1 MCGIVGYVGE
11 KRATNFLVEGLSKLE
26 YRGYDSAGVAVQE
39 GESLSVRKH
48 KGRLTNLEKE
58 LEKNSLEGCVGI
70 GHTRWATHG
79 APSDTNSHPHLSN
92 NGRIAVVHN
101 GIIEN
106 YIELRKF
113 LGEKGYK
120 FLSETDTEVIPNL
133 VDYYY
138 EGNLFDAVVKAT
150 EKLEGSFAIGVISE
164 EDKDTLIGVRK
175 DSPLIVGLGENENF
189 IASDIPAVLSYTRKV
204 YLLEDE
210 EFVLMNKEGVT
221 LLDKKGNKIEKE
233 IFNVTWDEKAAEK
246 GGFDSFML
254 KEIHEQPKA
263 IRDTMTSRISMEHG
277 VFFDDFKISKEEL
290 ESIDRIYIVA
300 CGTAY
305 HAGLMGKA
313 SIERL
318 AKIPVEVDIASE
330 FRYRNPIITDR
341 TLLMVVSQS
350 GETADTLA
358 VLRDGQAKGARVLA
372 VTNVVGSSV
381 SREANDVLYTWAG
394 PEIAVASTKAYV
406 TQLIA
411 MYTLALHFAE
421 LKGSKS
427 VEEIEEIKKA
437 MLELPEKVEEI
448 LKNTDLIKEFAVK
461 ASTEKDLYFLG
472 RGMDYGVAMEGSLK
486 LKEISYIHSE
496 AYAGGELKHG
506 PIALIEKDIPVI
518 SLLTQ
523 RELMDKMISNVQEV
537 VTRGANVL
545 GVCFK
550 GDMEESKRKMFEG
563 LIEIPETLSLL
574 SPVLSVVPLQLFSYY
589 VAKAKGFDVDK
600 PRNLAKSVTV
610 E

>member
-92 NGRIAVVHN
+92 NGKIAVVHN

-138 EGNLFDAVVKAT
+138 DGNLFDAVVKAT
-150 EKLEGSFAIGVISE
+150 ERLEGSFAIGVISE

-221 LLDKKGNKIEKE
+221 LLDKKGNKIDKE

-330 FRYRNPIITDR
+330 FRYRNPLVTEKSLVII
-341 TLLMVVSQS
+341 LSQS

-358 VLRDGQAKGARVLA
+358 ALRDCKNVGARVLV
-372 VTNVVGSSV
+372 VTNVVGSTM
-381 SREANDVLYTWAG
+381 SREADHVIYTMAG
-394 PEIAVASTKAYV
+394 PEISVASTKAYT
-406 TQLIA
+406 TQVLVMHMIA
-411 MYTLALHFAE
+411 IYFSE
-421 LKGSKS
+421 LRGLNSK
-427 VEEIEEIKKA
+427 EELDNIKKEMLMLPEVIEEVLNIKEDVKAIAEEIK
-437 MLELPEKVEEI
+437 
-448 LKNTDLIKEFAVK
+448 D
-461 ASTEKDLYFLG
+461 EKDLYFLG
-472 RGMDYGVAMEGSLK
+472 RGMDFFLALEGSLK

-506 PIALIEKDIPVI
+506 PIALIEEGTKVVSI
-518 SLLTQ
+518 LTQ
-523 RELMDKMISNVQEV
+523 KNLIDKMISNVVEIKS
-537 VTRGANVL
+537 RGAKVFGVTFKDMAKACQVL
-545 GVCFK
+545 DKVLF
-550 GDMEESKRKMFEG
+550 
-563 LIEIPETLSLL
+563 IPETHEILAPIVAAVTMQLLAYSVASL
-574 SPVLSVVPLQLFSYY
+574 
-589 VAKAKGFDVDK
+589 KGFDIDK

>member
-1 MCGIVGYVGE
+1 MCGIVGYVGQ
-11 KRATNFLVEGLSKLE
+11 KKATDILVEGLSKLE
-26 YRGYDSAGVAVQE
+26 YRGYDSAGVAVLE
-39 GESLSVRKH
+39 DNKIKAEKH
-48 KGRLTNLEKE
+48 KGRLANLEGMLNE
-58 LEKNSLEGCVGI
+58 NPIEGGIGI

-79 APSDTNSHPHLSN
+79 EPSDVNSHPHLN
-92 NGRIAVVHN
+92 NKETIAVVHN

-106 YIELRKF
+106 YNELRNW
-113 LGEKGYK
+113 LMEKGYEFK
-120 FLSETDTEVIPNL
+120 SETDTEVIPNL
-133 VDYYY
+133 VDFYYK
-138 EGNLFDAVVKAT
+138 GDLLDAVMEAT
-150 EKLEGSFAIGVISE
+150 KHMEGSYAIGVICNDE
-164 EDKDTLIGVRK
+164 PEKLVAVRK
-175 DSPLIVGLGENENF
+175 DSPLIVGLGEKEYF
-189 IASDIPAVLSYTRKV
+189 IASDIPAVLNHTREV
-204 YLLEDE
+204 YLLEDK
-210 EFVLMNKEGVT
+210 EFVVLTNDGVT
-221 LLDKKGNKIEKE
+221 LFDEEKNPVEKE
-233 IFNVTWDEKAAEK
+233 VYHITWNVDAAEK
-246 GGFDSFML
+246 GGYEDFML
-254 KEIHEQPKA
+254 KEINEQPKA
-263 IRDTMTSRISMEHG
+263 IKDTMTSRIMEG
-277 VFFDDFKISKEEL
+277 KEVTLDDISITKEYL
-290 ESIDRIYIVA
+290 DNVDRVYIVA

-305 HAGLMGKA
+305 HAGVIGKYA
-313 SIERL
+313 IEKLVR
-318 AKIPVEVDIASE
+318 IPVEVDIASE
-330 FRYRNPIITDR
+330 FRYRDAVITDK
-341 TLLMVVSQS
+341 TLIIVLSQS

-437 MLELPEKVEEI
+437 MLGLPEKVEEI

-461 ASTEKDLYFLG
+461 ESTEKDLYFLG

-506 PIALIEKDIPVI
+506 PIALIEKDIPVV

>member
-92 NGRIAVVHN
+92 NGKIAVVHN

-138 EGNLFDAVVKAT
+138 DGNLFDAVVKAT
-150 EKLEGSFAIGVISE
+150 ERLEGSFAIGVISE

-221 LLDKKGNKIEKE
+221 LLDKKGNKIDKE

-330 FRYRNPIITDR
+330 FRYRNPLVTEKSLVII
-341 TLLMVVSQS
+341 LSQS

-358 VLRDGQAKGARVLA
+358 ALRDCKNVGARVLV
-372 VTNVVGSSV
+372 VTNVVGSTM
-381 SREANDVLYTWAG
+381 SREADHVIYTMAG
-394 PEIAVASTKAYV
+394 PEISVASTKAYT
-406 TQLIA
+406 TQVLVMHMIA
-411 MYTLALHFAE
+411 IYFSE
-421 LKGSKS
+421 LRELRSK
-427 VEEIEEIKKA
+427 EELDNIKKEMLMLPEVIEEVLNIKEDVKAIAEEIK
-437 MLELPEKVEEI
+437 
-448 LKNTDLIKEFAVK
+448 D
-461 ASTEKDLYFLG
+461 EKDLYFLG
-472 RGMDYGVAMEGSLK
+472 RGMDFFLALEGSLK

-506 PIALIEKDIPVI
+506 PIALIEEGTKVVSI
-518 SLLTQ
+518 LTQ
-523 RELMDKMISNVQEV
+523 KNLIDKMISNVVEIKS
-537 VTRGANVL
+537 RGAKVFGVTFKDMAKACQVL
-545 GVCFK
+545 DKVLF
-550 GDMEESKRKMFEG
+550 
-563 LIEIPETLSLL
+563 IPETHEILAPIVAAVTMQLL
-574 SPVLSVVPLQLFSYY
+574 AYY
-589 VAKAKGFDVDK
+589 VASLKGFDIDK

>member
-1 MCGIVGYVGE
+1 MCGIVGYVGQ
-11 KRATNFLVEGLSKLE
+11 KKATDILVEGLSKLE
-26 YRGYDSAGVAVQE
+26 YRGYDSAGVAVLE
-39 GESLSVRKH
+39 DNKIKAEKH
-48 KGRLTNLEKE
+48 KGRLANLEGMLNE
-58 LEKNSLEGCVGI
+58 NPIEGGIGI

-79 APSDTNSHPHLSN
+79 EPSDVNSHPHLN
-92 NGRIAVVHN
+92 NKETIAVVHN

-106 YIELRKF
+106 YNELRNW
-113 LGEKGYK
+113 LMEKGYEFK
-120 FLSETDTEVIPNL
+120 SETDTEVIPNL
-133 VDYYY
+133 VDFYYKGDLLY
-138 EGNLFDAVVKAT
+138 AVMEAT
-150 EKLEGSFAIGVISE
+150 KHMEGSYAIGVICNDE
-164 EDKDTLIGVRK
+164 PEKLVAVRK
-175 DSPLIVGLGENENF
+175 DSPLIVGLGEKEYF
-189 IASDIPAVLSYTRKV
+189 IASDIPAVLNHTREV
-204 YLLEDE
+204 YLLEDK
-210 EFVLMNKEGVT
+210 EFVVLTNDGVT
-221 LLDKKGNKIEKE
+221 LFDEEKNPVEKE
-233 IFNVTWDEKAAEK
+233 VYHITWNVDAAEK
-246 GGFDSFML
+246 GGYEDFML
-254 KEIHEQPKA
+254 KEINEQPKA
-263 IRDTMTSRISMEHG
+263 IKDTMTSRIMEG
-277 VFFDDFKISKEEL
+277 KEVTLDDISITKEYL
-290 ESIDRIYIVA
+290 DNSDRVYIVA

-305 HAGLMGKA
+305 HAGVIGKYA
-313 SIERL
+313 IEKLVR
-318 AKIPVEVDIASE
+318 IPVEVDIASE
-330 FRYRNPIITDR
+330 FRYRDAVITDK
-341 TLLMVVSQS
+341 TLIIVLSQS

-506 PIALIEKDIPVI
+506 PIALIEKDIPVV

-523 RELMDKMISNVQEV
+523 RELVDKMISNVQEV
-537 VTRGANVL
+537 VTRGAKVL
-545 GVCFK
+545 GICFK

>member
-221 LLDKKGNKIEKE
+221 LLDKKGNKIDKE

-330 FRYRNPIITDR
+330 FRYRNPLVTEKSLVII
-341 TLLMVVSQS
+341 LSQS

-358 VLRDGQAKGARVLA
+358 ALRDCKNVGARVLV
-372 VTNVVGSSV
+372 VTNVVGSTM
-381 SREANDVLYTWAG
+381 SREADHVIYTMAG
-394 PEIAVASTKAYV
+394 PEISVASTKAYT
-406 TQLIA
+406 TQVLVMHMIA
-411 MYTLALHFAE
+411 IYFSE
-421 LKGSKS
+421 LRELSSK
-427 VEEIEEIKKA
+427 EELDNIKKEMLMLPEVIEEVLNIKEDVKSIAEEIK
-437 MLELPEKVEEI
+437 
-448 LKNTDLIKEFAVK
+448 D
-461 ASTEKDLYFLG
+461 EKDLYFLG
-472 RGMDYGVAMEGSLK
+472 RGMDFFLALEGSLK

-506 PIALIEKDIPVI
+506 PIALIEEGTKVVSI
-518 SLLTQ
+518 LTQ
-523 RELMDKMISNVQEV
+523 KNLIDKMISNVVEIKS
-537 VTRGANVL
+537 RGAKVFGVTFKDMAKACQVL
-545 GVCFK
+545 DKVLF
-550 GDMEESKRKMFEG
+550 
-563 LIEIPETLSLL
+563 IPETHEILAPIVAAVTMQLL
-574 SPVLSVVPLQLFSYY
+574 AYY
-589 VAKAKGFDVDK
+589 VASLKGFDIDK

>member
-92 NGRIAVVHN
+92 NGKIAVVHN

-138 EGNLFDAVVKAT
+138 DGNLFDAVVKAT
-150 EKLEGSFAIGVISE
+150 ERLEGSFAIGVISE

-221 LLDKKGNKIEKE
+221 LLDKKGNKIDKE

-277 VFFDDFKISKEEL
+277 VFFDDFKISKEKL

-330 FRYRNPIITDR
+330 FRYRNPLVTEKSLVII
-341 TLLMVVSQS
+341 LSQS

-358 VLRDGQAKGARVLA
+358 ALRDCKNVGARVLV
-372 VTNVVGSSV
+372 VTNVVGSTM
-381 SREANDVLYTWAG
+381 SREADHVIYTMAG
-394 PEIAVASTKAYV
+394 PEISVASTKAYT
-406 TQLIA
+406 TQVLVMHMIA
-411 MYTLALHFAE
+411 IYFSE
-421 LKGSKS
+421 LRELRSK
-427 VEEIEEIKKA
+427 EELDNIKKEMLMLPEVIEEVLNIKEDVKAIAEEIK
-437 MLELPEKVEEI
+437 
-448 LKNTDLIKEFAVK
+448 D
-461 ASTEKDLYFLG
+461 EKDLYFLG
-472 RGMDYGVAMEGSLK
+472 RGMDFFLALEGSLK

-506 PIALIEKDIPVI
+506 PIALIEEGTKVVSI
-518 SLLTQ
+518 LTQ
-523 RELMDKMISNVQEV
+523 KNLIDKMISNVVEIKS
-537 VTRGANVL
+537 RGAKVFGVTFKDMAKACQVL
-545 GVCFK
+545 DKVLF
-550 GDMEESKRKMFEG
+550 
-563 LIEIPETLSLL
+563 IPETHEILAPIVAAVTMQLL
-574 SPVLSVVPLQLFSYY
+574 AYY
-589 VAKAKGFDVDK
+589 VASLKGFDIDK

>member
-1 MCGIVGYVGE
+1 MCGIVGYVGQ
-11 KRATNFLVEGLSKLE
+11 KKATDILVEGLSKLE
-26 YRGYDSAGVAVQE
+26 YRGYDSAGVAVLE
-39 GESLSVRKH
+39 DNKIKAEKH
-48 KGRLTNLEKE
+48 KGRLANLEGMLNE
-58 LEKNSLEGCVGI
+58 NPIEGGIGI

-79 APSDTNSHPHLSN
+79 EPSDVNSHPHLN
-92 NGRIAVVHN
+92 NKETIAVVHN

-106 YIELRKF
+106 YNELRNW
-113 LGEKGYK
+113 LMEKGYEFK
-120 FLSETDTEVIPNL
+120 SETDTEVIPNL
-133 VDYYY
+133 VDFYYK
-138 EGNLFDAVVKAT
+138 GDLLDAVMEAT
-150 EKLEGSFAIGVISE
+150 KHMEGSYAIGVICNDE
-164 EDKDTLIGVRK
+164 PEKLVAVRK
-175 DSPLIVGLGENENF
+175 DSPLIVGLGEKEYF
-189 IASDIPAVLSYTRKV
+189 IASDIPAVLNHTREV
-204 YLLEDE
+204 YLLEDK
-210 EFVLMNKEGVT
+210 EFVVLTNDGVT
-221 LLDKKGNKIEKE
+221 LFDEEKNPVEKE
-233 IFNVTWDEKAAEK
+233 VYHITWNVDAAEK
-246 GGFDSFML
+246 GGYEDFML
-254 KEIHEQPKA
+254 KEINEQPKA
-263 IRDTMTSRISMEHG
+263 IKDTMTSRIMEG
-277 VFFDDFKISKEEL
+277 KEVTLDDISITKV
-290 ESIDRIYIVA
+290 YIVA

-305 HAGLMGKA
+305 HAGVIGKYA
-313 SIERL
+313 IEKLVR
-318 AKIPVEVDIASE
+318 IPVEVDIASE
-330 FRYRNPIITDR
+330 FRYRDAVITDK
-341 TLLMVVSQS
+341 TLIIVLSQS

>member
-11 KRATNFLVEGLSKLE
+11 KRAINFLVEGLSKLE

-92 NGRIAVVHN
+92 NGKIAVVHN

-138 EGNLFDAVVKAT
+138 DGNLFDAVVKAT
-150 EKLEGSFAIGVISE
+150 ERLEGSFAIGVISE

-221 LLDKKGNKIEKE
+221 LLDKKGNKIDKE

-330 FRYRNPIITDR
+330 FRYRNPLVTEKSLVII
-341 TLLMVVSQS
+341 LSQS

-358 VLRDGQAKGARVLA
+358 ALRDCKNVGARVLV
-372 VTNVVGSSV
+372 VTNVVGSTM
-381 SREANDVLYTWAG
+381 SREADHVIYTMAG
-394 PEIAVASTKAYV
+394 PEISVASTKAYT
-406 TQLIA
+406 TQVLVMHMIA
-411 MYTLALHFAE
+411 IYFSELRELHSKEE
-421 LKGSKS
+421 LDNIKKEMLMLPEVIEEVLNIKEDVKAI
-427 VEEIEEIKKA
+427 VEEIK
-437 MLELPEKVEEI
+437 
-448 LKNTDLIKEFAVK
+448 D
-461 ASTEKDLYFLG
+461 EKDLYFLG
-472 RGMDYGVAMEGSLK
+472 RGMDFFLALEGSLK

-506 PIALIEKDIPVI
+506 PIALIEEGTKVVSI
-518 SLLTQ
+518 LTQ
-523 RELMDKMISNVQEV
+523 KNLIDKMISNVVEIKS
-537 VTRGANVL
+537 RGAKVFGVTFKDMAKACQVL
-545 GVCFK
+545 DKVLF
-550 GDMEESKRKMFEG
+550 
-563 LIEIPETLSLL
+563 IPETHEILAPIVAAVTMQLL
-574 SPVLSVVPLQLFSYY
+574 AYY
-589 VAKAKGFDVDK
+589 VASLKGFDIDK

>member
-92 NGRIAVVHN
+92 NGKIAVVHN

-138 EGNLFDAVVKAT
+138 DGNLFDAVVKAT
-150 EKLEGSFAIGVISE
+150 ERLEGSFAIGVISE

-221 LLDKKGNKIEKE
+221 LLDKKGNKIDKE

-318 AKIPVEVDIASE
+318 AKIPVEVDMASE
-330 FRYRNPIITDR
+330 FRYRNPLVTEKSLVII
-341 TLLMVVSQS
+341 LSQS

-358 VLRDGQAKGARVLA
+358 ALRDCKNVGARVLV
-372 VTNVVGSSV
+372 VTNVVGSTM
-381 SREANDVLYTWAG
+381 SREADHVIYTMAG
-394 PEIAVASTKAYV
+394 PEISVASTKAYT
-406 TQLIA
+406 TQVLVMHMIA
-411 MYTLALHFAE
+411 IYFSE
-421 LKGSKS
+421 LRELRSK
-427 VEEIEEIKKA
+427 EELDNIKKEMLMLPEVIEEVLNIKEDVKAIAEEIK
-437 MLELPEKVEEI
+437 
-448 LKNTDLIKEFAVK
+448 D
-461 ASTEKDLYFLG
+461 EKDLYFLG
-472 RGMDYGVAMEGSLK
+472 RGMDFFLALEGSLK

-506 PIALIEKDIPVI
+506 PIALIEEGTKVVSI
-518 SLLTQ
+518 LTQ
-523 RELMDKMISNVQEV
+523 KNLIDKMISNVVEIKS
-537 VTRGANVL
+537 RGAKVFGVTFKDMAKACQVL
-545 GVCFK
+545 DKVLF
-550 GDMEESKRKMFEG
+550 
-563 LIEIPETLSLL
+563 IPETHEILAPIVAAVTMQLL
-574 SPVLSVVPLQLFSYY
+574 AYY
-589 VAKAKGFDVDK
+589 VASLKGFDIDK

>member
-92 NGRIAVVHN
+92 NGKIAVVHN

-138 EGNLFDAVVKAT
+138 DGNLFDAVVKAT
-150 EKLEGSFAIGVISE
+150 ERLEGSFAIGVISE

-221 LLDKKGNKIEKE
+221 LLDKKGNKIDKE

-277 VFFDDFKISKEEL
+277 VFFDDFKISKEKL

-330 FRYRNPIITDR
+330 FRYRNPLVTEKSLVII
-341 TLLMVVSQS
+341 LSQS

-358 VLRDGQAKGARVLA
+358 ALRDCKNVGARVLV
-372 VTNVVGSSV
+372 VTNVVGSTM
-381 SREANDVLYTWAG
+381 SREADHVIYTMAG
-394 PEIAVASTKAYV
+394 PEISVASTKAYT
-406 TQLIA
+406 TQVLVMHMIA
-411 MYTLALHFAE
+411 IYFSE
-421 LKGSKS
+421 LRELRSK
-427 VEEIEEIKKA
+427 EELDNIKKEMLMLPEVIEEVLNIKEDVKAIAEEIK
-437 MLELPEKVEEI
+437 
-448 LKNTDLIKEFAVK
+448 D
-461 ASTEKDLYFLG
+461 EKDLYFLG
-472 RGMDYGVAMEGSLK
+472 RGMDFFLALEGSLK

-506 PIALIEKDIPVI
+506 PIALIEEGTKVVSI
-518 SLLTQ
+518 LTQ
-523 RELMDKMISNVQEV
+523 KNLIDKMISNVVEIKS
-537 VTRGANVL
+537 RGAKVFGVTFKDMAKACQVL
-545 GVCFK
+545 DKVLF
-550 GDMEESKRKMFEG
+550 
-563 LIEIPETLSLL
+563 IPETHEILAPIVAAVTMQLLAYSVASL
-574 SPVLSVVPLQLFSYY
+574 
-589 VAKAKGFDVDK
+589 KGFDIDK

>member
-92 NGRIAVVHN
+92 NGKIAVVHN

-138 EGNLFDAVVKAT
+138 DGNLFDAVVKAT
-150 EKLEGSFAIGVISE
+150 ERLEGSFAIGVISE

-221 LLDKKGNKIEKE
+221 LLDKKGNKIDKE

-277 VFFDDFKISKEEL
+277 VFFDDFKISKEKL

-330 FRYRNPIITDR
+330 FRYRNPLVTEKSLVII
-341 TLLMVVSQS
+341 LSQS

-358 VLRDGQAKGARVLA
+358 ALRDCKNVGARVLV
-372 VTNVVGSSV
+372 VTNVVGSTM
-381 SREANDVLYTWAG
+381 SREADHVIYTMAG
-394 PEIAVASTKAYV
+394 PEISVASTKAYT
-406 TQLIA
+406 TQVLVMHMIA
-411 MYTLALHFAE
+411 IYFSE
-421 LKGSKS
+421 LRGLNSK
-427 VEEIEEIKKA
+427 EELDNIKKEMLMLPEVIEEVLNIKEDVKAIAEEIK
-437 MLELPEKVEEI
+437 
-448 LKNTDLIKEFAVK
+448 D
-461 ASTEKDLYFLG
+461 EKDLYFLG
-472 RGMDYGVAMEGSLK
+472 RGMDFFLALEGSLK

-506 PIALIEKDIPVI
+506 PIALIEEGTKVVSI
-518 SLLTQ
+518 LTQ
-523 RELMDKMISNVQEV
+523 KNLIDKMISNVVEIKS
-537 VTRGANVL
+537 RGAKVFGVTFKDMAKACQVL
-545 GVCFK
+545 DKVLF
-550 GDMEESKRKMFEG
+550 
-563 LIEIPETLSLL
+563 IPETHEILAPIVAAVTMQLLAYSVASL
-574 SPVLSVVPLQLFSYY
+574 
-589 VAKAKGFDVDK
+589 KGFDIDK

>member
-11 KRATNFLVEGLSKLE
+11 KRATDFLVEGLSKLE

-92 NGRIAVVHN
+92 NGKIAVVHN

-138 EGNLFDAVVKAT
+138 DGNLFDAVVKAT
-150 EKLEGSFAIGVISE
+150 ERLEGSFAIGVISE

-221 LLDKKGNKIEKE
+221 LLDKKGNKIDKE

-330 FRYRNPIITDR
+330 FRYRNPLVTEKSLVII
-341 TLLMVVSQS
+341 LSQS

-358 VLRDGQAKGARVLA
+358 ALRDCKNVGARVLV
-372 VTNVVGSSV
+372 VTNVVGSTM
-381 SREANDVLYTWAG
+381 SREADHVIYTMAG
-394 PEIAVASTKAYV
+394 PEISVASTKAYT
-406 TQLIA
+406 TQVLVMHMIA
-411 MYTLALHFAE
+411 IYFSE
-421 LKGSKS
+421 LRGLNSK
-427 VEEIEEIKKA
+427 EELDNIKKEMLMLPEVIEEVLNIKEDVKAIAEEIK
-437 MLELPEKVEEI
+437 
-448 LKNTDLIKEFAVK
+448 D
-461 ASTEKDLYFLG
+461 EKDLYFLG
-472 RGMDYGVAMEGSLK
+472 RGMDFFLALEGSLK

-506 PIALIEKDIPVI
+506 PIALIEEGTKVVSI
-518 SLLTQ
+518 LTQ
-523 RELMDKMISNVQEV
+523 KNLIDKMISNVVEIKS
-537 VTRGANVL
+537 RGAKVFGVTFKDMAKACQVL
-545 GVCFK
+545 DKVLF
-550 GDMEESKRKMFEG
+550 
-563 LIEIPETLSLL
+563 IPETHEILAPIVAAVTMQLLAYSVASL
-574 SPVLSVVPLQLFSYY
+574 
-589 VAKAKGFDVDK
+589 KGFDIDK